1 MAKQNAFLAKQEAKC
16 RAMCEAQRRFT
27 IQQCADMMLIAA
39 HDEMGFG
46 PERLHRLMTAYQ
58 TAFAEYADMTVR
70 DGKDD
75 PSIEYTKAQ
84 VDGKLRQIYGDYFI
98 PWEERY
104 AW

>member
-1 MAKQNAFLAKQEAKC
+1 MAKQNAFLAKVDAKY
-16 RAMCEAQRRFT
+16 RAICANQRRFT

-46 PERLHRLMTAYQ
+46 AERLHRLMLAYQ
-58 TAFAEYADMTVR
+58 RAFNEYAEMTLS
-70 DGKDD
+70 DGAAD
-75 PSIEYTKAQ
+75 PGIEYTKAK
-84 VDGKLRQIYGDYFI
+84 VDGKLQQIYGEYFK